1 VTVVVVVEFDAEHV
15 QVGVEAHLGF
25 VAVREA
31 DLDLPRGV
39 ARAVA
44 PVDLGTLAA
53 LVVDDARLMSRNG
66 AAIEAIVPPQP
77 VSAPADLEKLRQAIR
92 NLVLNATQ
100 VGGDAVH
107 VRIEVADAGG
117 RARVSVVDDGPGV
130 PAEVAA
136 TLFEP
141 FVTAR
146 PGGSGL
152 GLAVARRVAE
162 RHGGSLVL
170 ESTPGAPGARFS
182 IYLPVAR
189 T

>member
-1 VTVVVVVEFDAEHV
+1 T
-15 QVGVEAHLGF
+15 
-25 VAVREA
+25 R
-31 DLDLPRGV
+31 P
-39 ARAVA
+39 
-44 PVDLGTLAA
+44 
-53 LVVDDARLMSRNG
+53 
-66 AAIEAIVPPQP
+66 I
-77 VSAPADLEKLRQAIR
+77 SAPADLEKLRQAIR

-100 VGGDAVH
+100 VGGEGVH
-107 VRIEVADAGG
+107 VRVEVADDGD
-117 RARVSVVDDGPGV
+117 RARVTVADDGPGV
-130 PAEVAA
+130 PADLAA

-152 GLAVARRVAE
+152 GLAVPRRVAE